1 MLTQTLRGSGFHH
14 PLVIFRPRLTSFSSY
29 FFSSCLCHQ
38 RVLGALKYTVFTLVI
53 MIVLFLLGFFL
64 NPGEGDPTDP
74 SWYLG
79 LLNASS
85 KENIFFALLWSAGSP
100 FPPLNICFLDSIKAA
115 CFIIACM
122 TVLGIFVFVTYT
134 VSLEHPSLHALPSL
148 KILS

>member
-1 MLTQTLRGSGFHH
+1 LTQTLRGSGFHH

-85 KENIFFALLWSAGSP
+85 KQKHFHFLSFFL
-100 FPPLNICFLDSIKAA
+100 FFFLYFYYYFILDGIKAA
-115 CFIIACM
+115 CFIIACL